1 VHVIVEG
8 CDGTGKSTLCRLL
21 AMATGWPTVHQGPRP
36 PRSMEDY
43 NDMVVR
49 ALMHAREPNMISD
62 RWPTI
67 SNHCYEAQGN
77 RAELEEIVWS
87 LRLARVDRI
96 IHCDVDHVGDL
107 RIEAR
112 AGDEQDEAQTGIVLA
127 KVELVL
133 AAYRVVMDELRAA
146 GFHVERCVMIGG
158 QHG

>member
-1 VHVIVEG
+1 
-8 CDGTGKSTLCRLL
+8 
-21 AMATGWPTVHQGPRP
+21 
-36 PRSMEDY
+36 MEDY

-67 SNHCYEAQGN
+67 SNHCYEPPGN

-133 AAYRVVMDELRAA
+133 AAYRGVMDELRAA

-158 QHG
+158 RNG